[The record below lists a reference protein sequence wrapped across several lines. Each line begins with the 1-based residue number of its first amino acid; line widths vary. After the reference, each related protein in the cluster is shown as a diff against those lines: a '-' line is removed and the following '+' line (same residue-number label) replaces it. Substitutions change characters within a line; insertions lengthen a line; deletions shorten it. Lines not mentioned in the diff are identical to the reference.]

1 MENNIVW
8 IFYYNPCVCESSP
21 YAESIHRTRKGAEMA
36 MEFHKNEKYKE
47 HLEMLKYTGKTEE
60 TWKFGEHESWFV
72 DSREILD

>member
-1 MENNIVW
+1 MNHYHMPNQFIEQK
-8 IFYYNPCVCESSP
+8 
-21 YAESIHRTRKGAEMA
+21 KGAEMA

-47 HLEMLKYTGKTEE
+47 HLETEE